1 MVTDSHSILVMWQK
15 HFSQLFSVHGFSD
28 LRQTEIHTAQ
38 PVVLELSGF
47 EIEMAIEKVKVTS
60 PGIDQIPAVMIKAGV

>member
-38 PVVLELSGF
+38 PVVLELSAF
-47 EIEMAIEKVKVTS
+47 EFEMAIEK
-60 PGIDQIPAVMIKAGV
+60 IKSHITKY